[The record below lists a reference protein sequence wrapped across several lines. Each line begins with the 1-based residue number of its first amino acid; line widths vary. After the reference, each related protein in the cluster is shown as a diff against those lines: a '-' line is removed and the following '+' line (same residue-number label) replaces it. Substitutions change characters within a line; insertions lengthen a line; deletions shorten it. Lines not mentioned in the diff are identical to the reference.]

1 MRIFV
6 NAYLYAYNKHFLI
19 SRSQM
24 ISRRILLVLVFM
36 ANYSPLLFE
45 LPISYESAEYGPGN
59 NMINDTIDNVTI
71 VPGPSLSVYT
81 DKRQYVT
88 AEPVQI
94 SGIVLG
100 PGGEPVDNSYVRI
113 NISNAEGI
121 RALSTTAIKDGT
133 YNLSGFSA
141 DEAGKYFITA
151 NITFESSHIR
161 PFPPFNTRPF
171 TVIDTTAFTEINVT
185 DAFLTFPFFMVY
197 LAIACFG
204 GLMYYI
210 IISEKKNIS
219 FATNEVIRL
228 VLLTIIVI
236 SPIVGLLY
244 TESQIGINSPIS
256 FIKSPQ
262 TEELGDQ
269 WVINVGG
276 LKTNN
281 YQTGIL
287 IPIYVIIFGLAGG
300 YLRYLYRTAKLRTN
314 IGAGQEMQ
322 LYLFNWDSVPG
333 NVAESNRLK
342 DFLKQNYD
350 ISWLNNREFVKSSD
364 KKTISITSGD
374 NMSQLSV
381 VLDDT
386 SAKAE
391 VNINGM
397 RTQKLNAKKE
407 KDRTDIYQEMSRRRW
422 TLYQTLEDLALLI
435 LSPLLAIAVWFLLT
449 RGGTVD
455 KHLIAV
461 VCFTVGLIT
470 DRIINTLI
478 NLGSGLTS
486 PKEDSPKKT
495 LPS

>member
-1 MRIFV
+1 
-6 NAYLYAYNKHFLI
+6 
-19 SRSQM
+19 M
-24 ISRRILLVLVFM
+24 ISYRIILILIFIAIYSLLL
-36 ANYSPLLFE
+36 NQLT
-45 LPISYESAEYGPGN
+45 ISYAQLS
-59 NMINDTIDNVTI
+59 V
-71 VPGPSLSVYT
+71 SVYT

-94 SGIVLG
+94 SGSVLY
-100 PGGEPVDNSYVRI
+100 PGGQPVNNTIVKI
-113 NISNAEGI
+113 NISRVEGEIAE
-121 RALSTTAIKDGT
+121 RTESTAQVNYGT

-141 DEAGKYFITA
+141 NEPGYYYINASVQDRGYFGSMNTINT
-151 NITFESSHIR
+151 SS
-161 PFPPFNTRPF
+161 F
-171 TVIDTTAFTEINVT
+171 TTIKVT
-185 DAFLTFPFFMVY
+185 DAFLTFPFYMVY

-219 FATNEVIRL
+219 FAANEVIRL

-276 LKTNN
+276 LKINN

-314 IGAGQEMQ
+314 IDAGQQMQ
-322 LYLFNWDSVPG
+322 LYLFNWESVPG
-333 NVAESNRLK
+333 NVAESKRLK
-342 DFLKQNYD
+342 DFLIQNYD

-374 NMSQLSV
+374 NMSQLSLI
-381 VLDDT
+381 LDDT

-391 VNINGM
+391 VNLNGIKS
-397 RTQKLNAKKE
+397 QELKAKKE

-422 TLYQTLEDLALLI
+422 TL
-435 LSPLLAIAVWFLLT
+435 
-449 RGGTVD
+449 
-455 KHLIAV
+455 KHLRILH
-461 VCFTVGLIT
+461 CFYCLHYLQSLYGFSLQEEEQ
-470 DRIINTLI
+470 LI
-478 NLGSGLTS
+478 NI
-486 PKEDSPKKT
+486 
-495 LPS
+495 